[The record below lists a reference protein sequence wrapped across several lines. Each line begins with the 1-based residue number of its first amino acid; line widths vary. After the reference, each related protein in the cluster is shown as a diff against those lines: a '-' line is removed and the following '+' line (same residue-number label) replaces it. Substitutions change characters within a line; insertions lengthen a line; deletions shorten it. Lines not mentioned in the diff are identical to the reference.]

1 MIVKIKQFDVAMEIK
16 NNGIEIDVSDTTE
29 KHLGDLFVT
38 KTRLIWCKGR
48 TRQKSGKKLS
58 WPKFIEMMAKVN

>member
-1 MIVKIKQFDVAMEIK
+1 MNVRIKQFDVAMEIK

-38 KTRLIWCKGR
+38 KTRLIWCQGR
-48 TRQKSGKKLS
+48 TKKKNGKKIS
-58 WPKFIEMMAKVN
+58 WLKFIEMMEEQD